1 MITLVLALL
10 ACGGTPPTIMHDPAR
25 NPDVLIVSV
34 DTTRTDR
41 LGFMGHAAARTP
53 NLDALAARGRVYE
66 QATTP
71 VPRTTPALASLLT
84 GQSPDR
90 HGAREVGEKM
100 LSEQTLAS
108 ILAKRGYTSV
118 GVSAM
123 TVAGPDQ
130 NLDRG
135 FSSFEVHHDQSADEL
150 AAFALKQATSI
161 PPNTPMF
168 MWVHFADPHFPY
180 LPPERWKDQPKAEK
194 CRALGEKA
202 SQGKLARYRLFT
214 NRKGMATDVLD
225 ECSALYDAEIA
236 FTDHAIGQLI
246 AGLAQQGRPA
256 PIVVFTADHGE
267 NLGEWDLFFE
277 HGPNAHDAS
286 LRIPLVIAG
295 PSVAPGRSNVPSSIE
310 DVTPTLL
317 GLVGGDWPSELIF
330 DGENLLSTDDSKS
343 PRSWIRAES
352 GSVLHARMGNHL
364 VAGRKHRLHCI
375 HGPQYS
381 LCNHP
386 KKPQRLFDRQADP
399 ELRVDVL
406 SKHPLIADELAE
418 AWKAWPVE
426 RTRQRLIRTSQFSL
440 VDTPQLKGGY
450 ARALYDHVDD
460 PGMIK
465 DVQTDHPQV
474 IAELAPVL
482 EQWHER
488 LDAANKPVEARSKSE
503 EEALR
508 SLGYIE

>member
-1 MITLVLALL
+1 MNALVLALL
-10 ACGGTPPTIMHDPAR
+10 ACGGTPPTAMPDPTR
-25 NPDVLIVSV
+25 SPDVLIVSI
-34 DTTRTDR
+34 DTTRSDH
-41 LGFMGHAAARTP
+41 LGFMGHTAARTP
-53 NLDALAARGRVYE
+53 NLDALAAQGRVYE

-100 LSEQTLAS
+100 LSEQTLAG
-108 ILAKRGYTSV
+108 LLTNRGYTTV
-118 GVSAM
+118 GISAM
-123 TVAGPDQ
+123 SVAGPDQ

-135 FSSFEVHHDQSADEL
+135 FSSFHVHHDQSADEL
-150 AAFALKQATSI
+150 AAFALNQAA
-161 PPNTPMF
+161 PVPVNTPMF

-180 LPPERWKDQPKAEK
+180 LPPERWTDQPKAAK
-194 CRALGEKA
+194 CRAIGQKA
-202 SQGKLARYRLFT
+202 IAGKLARYRLFSDR
-214 NRKGMATDVLD
+214 NGMATDVLE

-246 AGLAQQGRPA
+246 AGLSEQGRPT

-267 NLGEWDLFFE
+267 NLGEWGLFFE

-295 PSVAPGRSNVPSSIE
+295 PNVDPARSKVPASIE
-310 DVTPTLL
+310 DVTPTVLALL
-317 GLVGGDWPSELIF
+317 GGDWPSDLIF
-330 DGENLLSTDDSKS
+330 DGVDLLSTDDTKA
-343 PRSWIRAES
+343 PRSWVRAES

-386 KKPQRLFDRQADP
+386 KKPQRLFDRKADP
-399 ELRVDVL
+399 ELRKDVL
-406 SKHPLIADELAE
+406 SAHPLIAEGLAE
-418 AWKAWPVE
+418 AWTAWPVE
-426 RTRQRLIRTSQFSL
+426 RTRQRLIRTSRFSL
-440 VDTPQLKGGY
+440 IDTPQLKGGY
-450 ARALYDHVDD
+450 SRALYETVED

-465 DVQTDHPQV
+465 DVQADHPQV
-474 IAELAPVL
+474 MMELAPEL
-482 EQWHER
+482 DRWHER
-488 LDAANKPVEARSKSE
+488 LDAANKPVQARSKSE